1 MIIFIRILSTTSAKD
16 KEIACLKEYLL
27 AKGKEIFHLKERVS
41 ELEQKRQDKEIDF
54 AKQMGAVDGELK
66 KTKEHIF
73 EVKENFDKKEADVET
88 LSNELQVFNGE

>member
-27 AKGKEIFHLKERVS
+27 AKDKEIVHLKERVS
-41 ELEQKRQDKEIDF
+41 ELQQKRQEKEIYF

-66 KTKEHIF
+66 KTKEHIC
-73 EVKENFDKKEADVET
+73 EVKENFDKREADVET
-88 LSNELQVFNGE
+88 ISNELQVFNGE